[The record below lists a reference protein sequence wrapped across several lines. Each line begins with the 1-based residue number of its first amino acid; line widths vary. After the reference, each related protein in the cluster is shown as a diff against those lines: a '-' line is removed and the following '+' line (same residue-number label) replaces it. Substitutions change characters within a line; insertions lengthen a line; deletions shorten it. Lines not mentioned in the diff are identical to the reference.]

1 MKNNRCFVWAFSL
14 LAPLAVMAQDV
25 TEFAVS
31 QPGTLSELV
40 PQADYTTLSDVK
52 ITGTVNARDFFF
64 IRDNL
69 TRISTVDMTEA
80 TIAACEVEGVA
91 YEADAIPANAF
102 SLPQESTGMARMTTF
117 EAPLS
122 TRVIGDNAFY
132 LCNVLRETNIGSLQE
147 LQYIGSGAFSRCNRM
162 RSFVLPASV
171 VEVGDAAFAY
181 DVTLSTFEL
190 ASGSSLESLGGS
202 VLRGCTQLRELDMT
216 TASRL
221 SSIGEYAFASCS
233 NLSSV
238 SLPSSVNNIGEGA
251 FMYTAVATADWS
263 HLSSL
268 PAIEGSM
275 FYGVTSLQQMKLPQS
290 VQEIRASSFWGCTS
304 LQEIAFSYNLAL
316 VGDWA
321 FSGCT
326 SLDSIF
332 CPAQTLP
339 LVGYAAFEG
348 VDVGQVTMAV
358 DATKLPMYEADID
371 WGEFHLVGI
380 DVSGVASTKVSA
392 AKVVRSMQSLS
403 LTSPKEMA
411 HVALYDFGGN
421 LLSQVAVT
429 GCDAVVALP
438 VAGARY
444 IVRIEYADGTF
455 EVVKR

>member
-1 MKNNRCFVWAFSL
+1 M
-14 LAPLAVMAQDV
+14 
-25 TEFAVS
+25 
-31 QPGTLSELV
+31 
-40 PQADYTTLSDVK
+40 
-52 ITGTVNARDFFF
+52 
-64 IRDNL
+64 
-69 TRISTVDMTEA
+69 
-80 TIAACEVEGVA
+80 
-91 YEADAIPANAF
+91 
-102 SLPQESTGMARMTTF
+102 
-117 EAPLS
+117 
-122 TRVIGDNAFY
+122 
-132 LCNVLRETNIGSLQE
+132 
-147 LQYIGSGAFSRCNRM
+147 
-162 RSFVLPASV
+162 
-171 VEVGDAAFAY
+171 
-181 DVTLSTFEL
+181 
-190 ASGSSLESLGGS
+190 
-202 VLRGCTQLRELDMT
+202 
-216 TASRL
+216 
-221 SSIGEYAFASCS
+221 
-233 NLSSV
+233 
-238 SLPSSVNNIGEGA
+238 
-251 FMYTAVATADWS
+251 
-263 HLSSL
+263 
-268 PAIEGSM
+268 
-275 FYGVTSLQQMKLPQS
+275 
-290 VQEIRASSFWGCTS
+290 
-304 LQEIAFSYNLAL
+304 QEIAFSYNLAL

-392 AKVVRSMQSLS
+392 AKVIRSMQSLS